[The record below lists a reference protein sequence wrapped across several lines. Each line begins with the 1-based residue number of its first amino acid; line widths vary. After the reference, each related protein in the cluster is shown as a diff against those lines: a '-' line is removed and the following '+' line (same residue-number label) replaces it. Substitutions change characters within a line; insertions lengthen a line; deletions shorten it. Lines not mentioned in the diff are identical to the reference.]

1 MRFSVISE
9 RYSAHF
15 KPKVNY
21 GLSHKKCR
29 GPKRFVYTLLY
40 APPYSSDNTFLVSFL
55 VTFPIHLSMLL
66 QKTGTYSRRKASHYR
81 SYPYTTPTLFP
92 FKDEIFWGTNVV
104 SDKRHAN
111 DYLTGK
117 RGYFSLFLSLFGR
130 NEWRRDCSSGL
141 LIPYWAFSN
150 MVWTRGLEGIK
161 HKGSPV

>member
-15 KPKVNY
+15 KPRVNY
-21 GLSHKKCR
+21 GPSHKKCR
-29 GPKRFVYTLLY
+29 DPKRFVYTLLY

-117 RGYFSLFLSLFGR
+117 REYFSP
-130 NEWRRDCSSGL
+130 SSHYLVGM
-141 LIPYWAFSN
+141 S
-150 MVWTRGLEGIK
+150 GGGI
-161 HKGSPV
+161 VLRAC